1 MAPLPPARSCR
12 GGDLKA
18 SLGDE
23 NVACQRS
30 KQPDLSQLQ
39 SADAGRLGM
48 NG

>member
-1 MAPLPPARSCR
+1 MASSPPAGSCR
-12 GGDLKA
+12 SGDLKA
-18 SLGDE
+18 SLSDE

-39 SADAGRLGM
+39 SADARRLGM